1 MKNLFIV
8 ASLILIVGCT
18 KNQHIVDSNIDDAYE
33 VELNDL
39 DFYADTIELN
49 LTDPTFIE

>member
-1 MKNLFIV
+1 MTLFFAI
-8 ASLILIVGCT
+8 GCS
-18 KNQHIVDSNIDDAYE
+18 KNQHIVDYNLDDAYE